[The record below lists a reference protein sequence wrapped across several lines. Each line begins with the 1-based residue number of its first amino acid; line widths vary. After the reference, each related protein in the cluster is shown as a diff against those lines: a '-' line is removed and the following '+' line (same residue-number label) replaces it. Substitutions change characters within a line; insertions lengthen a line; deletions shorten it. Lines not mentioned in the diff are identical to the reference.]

1 LVSIQRVSHEI
12 QNFQQIREIWCK
24 TITSRIIP
32 RLQLITNEDMLSLLF
47 TLLAVSCFVGSALRS
62 VLFPLQSSNRH
73 SLATVFAAKTAET
86 SPASTHPGT
95 YCNVELN
102 AGYIE
107 AAGFDMDFTLAQVL
121 FVSTV
126 PSLRQCL
133 IHSTHAVQT

>member
-1 LVSIQRVSHEI
+1 M
-12 QNFQQIREIWCK
+12 
-24 TITSRIIP
+24 
-32 RLQLITNEDMLSLLF
+32 QLITNESMLSLLF
-47 TLLAVSCFVGSALRS
+47 ALLAVSCFVGSALRS
-62 VLFPLQSSNRH
+62 VLFPLQSSNRR
-73 SLATVFAAKTAET
+73 SLATGFAAKTAET

-107 AAGFDMDFTLAQVL
+107 AVGFDMDFTLAQVL

-126 PSLRQCL
+126 PSQRQCL